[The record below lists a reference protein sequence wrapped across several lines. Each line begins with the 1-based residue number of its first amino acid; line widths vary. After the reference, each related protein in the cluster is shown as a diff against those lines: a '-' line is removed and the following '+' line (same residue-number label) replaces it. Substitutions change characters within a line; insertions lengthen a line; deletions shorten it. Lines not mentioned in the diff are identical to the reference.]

1 MNFIIFLI
9 FKEKFFFGVR
19 GRLNNSKISSLE
31 FDKIKLIYIFTSIG
45 SVVLLVIAFLNF
57 LDGDVDMALF
67 ETLIAAG
74 GILNAILLKL
84 TKNVRIAENFILI
97 GMLLLICGIF
107 VDGGYRNTGIYWIYT
122 FPLLSFFLKG
132 NKGGILWNIAFF
144 VMAVSLVI
152 LDSIGYTTI
161 AYSTDE
167 MRQALTAYV
176 IIMLL
181 AYIFEE
187 ALLRSYNEVSRLA
200 VTDQLTGLS
209 NRYYIFSRL
218 EEEIERAKRFDKNL
232 CVILFD
238 IDNFKQINDRYG
250 HDVGDMVLSEFSRI
264 LKNNTRNVDTVGRLG
279 GEEFIVICPGTDIVG
294 GKITAEKI
302 RMAAETAYMPEIG
315 KITVSAGVAEFT
327 GTENVAEL
335 VKNADVA
342 LYRAKKSGKNRVE
355 LYSPSGNIV
364 RFGIDLQNLS
374 LKKPASAGRH

>member
-1 MNFIIFLI
+1 M
-9 FKEKFFFGVR
+9 
-19 GRLNNSKISSLE
+19 NNSKISSLE

-152 LDSIGYTTI
+152 LDSTGYTTV

-167 MRQALTAYV
+167 IRQALIAYV

-238 IDNFKQINDRYG
+238 IDDFKQINDRYG

-264 LKNNTRNVDTVGRLG
+264 LKNSTRNVDTVGRLG

-302 RMAAETAYMPEIG
+302 RMAAESAYMPEIG